1 MKNER
6 THSSMPTQ
14 REMELFV
21 QKRLD
26 SKRMAEIQA
35 LSEKSPLLKEAL
47 EGYAMYPVIPVF
59 SAKAQ
64 NLIGSSKT
72 VGGVVATTAKVAS
85 PWWHLSGWVLGLT
98 VGGGSAFLVY
108 SNKEETE
115 KQIIEQNTPAKQE
128 VVSEP
133 EQLVEPEKTI
143 DYPVIENK
151 ESSLITTTAS
161 EENPSEPSQES
172 TSSTVVAEMEK
183 GSSEGIIDPIVPKED
198 GFNLILVRE
207 YADAEHPI
215 VLNNKPDSEHPL
227 VGKQQI
233 LHINNFKIVDYSS
246 FRRDKWPS
254 IDELTEHVGA
264 NLESEES
271 QNWMENAQYAHT
283 IGYMDY
289 VEQGI
294 YALSKQNYEEALS
307 SFKSLLNLYPDDVNG
322 LFYSG
327 MCYYH
332 LGKYAEARPYFEMAQ
347 RSSFRTFSEEGA
359 FYEAMTF
366 FETGQSLMAKEKLDI
381 IAAQR
386 GFYAKRSREILKL
399 ID

>member
-35 LSEKSPLLKEAL
+35 MAAKSPLLKEAL
-47 EGYAMYPVIPVF
+47 EGYAMYPVIPEF

-64 NLIGSSKT
+64 NLIGSSQAA
-72 VGGVVATTAKVAS
+72 GAIATTVTVAS
-85 PWWHLSGWVLGLT
+85 PWWHLSGWILGLT
-98 VGGGSAFLVY
+98 VGGGSAFLIF
-108 SNKEETE
+108 SNKDE
-115 KQIIEQNTPAKQE
+115 KKEQLPTTNTPAKEE
-128 VVSEP
+128 VISQP
-133 EQLVEPEKTI
+133 SGLAEPEKTI
-143 DYPVIENK
+143 EYPVVQDEKATAVTAPATDVKAEVSGTENISPIAISEIE
-151 ESSLITTTAS
+151 E
-161 EENPSEPSQES
+161 
-172 TSSTVVAEMEK
+172 
-183 GSSEGIIDPIVPKED
+183 GYSEGTIDPIVPKEE

-215 VLNNKPDSEHPL
+215 VLNNKPDAEHPL

-264 NLESEES
+264 NHESEEA
-271 QNWMENAQYAHT
+271 QTWMEGAEYAHAV
-283 IGYMDY
+283 GYMDY

-294 YALSKQNYEEALS
+294 YALSNQNYEEALS

-327 MCYYH
+327 MCYYY
-332 LGKYAEARPYFEMAQ
+332 LGQYAEARPYFEMAQ

-366 FETGQSLMAKEKLDI
+366 FETDQLEIAKGKLDI

-386 GFYAKRSREILKL
+386 GFYAKRSREILKM